1 MAPRHPFLHDVH
13 EAHRTI
19 EHLNERHFHVD
30 PACGRQFFGNIP
42 CAQKTGRTS
51 WVDSVFSAPKW
62 MRSLIAPSSGHVV
75 LSMDFKAE
83 EFGLAA
89 HLSGDRAMLAVY
101 DTEDPHMAF
110 AIRAGAAP
118 AGARGDDPR
127 YAAVRK
133 KYKCVNLG
141 VNYGQTPYGIAQ
153 QTGLHPREATRLY
166 AQHRRLFPDY
176 WAWTARYTRD
186 AFAKG
191 RCFTVAGWPREVTR
205 LDNAR
210 SVSNSVI
217 QGTAA
222 DLMRLAVVYLTRNR
236 TPLVAVVHDG
246 FVFEVPL
253 GEKDATIEVIDTSL
267 RQAVER
273 LLPGSR
279 LRWTHDEYADRYRDK
294 DGGKM
299 WRLAESVLG
308 VLPDATGTGGVRQHT
323 VAERHMGVAE
333 RHIRPLTS

>member
-1 MAPRHPFLHDVH
+1 
-13 EAHRTI
+13 
-19 EHLNERHFHVD
+19 
-30 PACGRQFFGNIP
+30 
-42 CAQKTGRTS
+42 
-51 WVDSVFSAPKW
+51 
-62 MRSLIAPSSGHVV
+62 
-75 LSMDFKAE
+75 
-83 EFGLAA
+83 
-89 HLSGDRAMLAVY
+89 
-101 DTEDPHMAF
+101 MAF

-118 AGARGDDPR
+118 AGAKGDDPR

-166 AQHRRLFPDY
+166 AQHKRLFPDY

-210 SVSNSVI
+210 SVANSVV

-222 DLMRLAVVYLTRNR
+222 DLMRLAAIYLTRNK

-246 FVFEVPL
+246 FVFETPL
-253 GEKDATIEVIDTSL
+253 GEKDAAIEVIDTSL
-267 RQAVER
+267 RQAVDR

-279 LRWTHDEYADRYRDK
+279 LRWTHDEYVDRYRDK

-308 VLPDATGTGGVRQHT
+308 
-323 VAERHMGVAE
+323 
-333 RHIRPLTS
+333 